1 MVFQPRG
8 TARPTSELGYSKDEE
23 ALLKKIPDR
32 IDSKFRY
39 VLLSAAR
46 AEQMIQGSS
55 MTAEGKGPKFTRV
68 AMDEITSDEV
78 EWDYGPAPEPAVDE
92 TAAEAEGE
100 ASADDAK
107 A

>member
-1 MVFQPRG
+1 M
-8 TARPTSELGYSKDEE
+8 
-23 ALLKKIPDR
+23 KKIPDR

-39 VLLSAAR
+39 VLISAAR

-55 MTAEGKGPKFTRV
+55 TTTEGKGPKFTRV

-78 EWDYGPAPEPAVDE
+78 EWDYGPAPEPDLDEAVDE
-92 TAAEAEGE
+92 AESEE
-100 ASADDAK
+100 SADDAK